1 MSVRDQ
7 YDGFISIRQGA
18 EPVCYALNTLLARRN
33 LSTAWQANINE
44 FSARSHMDGVQQI
57 IRNTDFSIVLVTPNL
72 FEPPPDQSRCH
83 QKDELIAISER
94 LSRVGHESDGSGG
107 LKYSVFLALLQNENG
122 HPQHGDLVSSVKDD
136 QEISWIRDATNWCV
150 IPNFEDVSDQRR
162 NEAIEKLVGDV
173 YLWATRHSD
182 IDFGSRGPRSQTND
196 APSPDSDVEGEGPPG
211 GADRGDPAP
220 ESVST
225 IDLSPLNQLQKTER
239 AYLER
244 GARLWHR
251 GRIDRVEDV
260 ALDESPL
267 GADESPFSFDPQR
280 FIELFAQF
288 DHSSEPSRTTSAMPV
303 SEFFFHAWERPLIL
317 QGEAGVGKST
327 TAAAVALAMAST
339 WHDVFA
345 RFSGRLANGTWR
357 ENAVPRINRGLQWFP
372 VLTRCS
378 WASKFFTDGNPDVDR
393 LLDIITMVL
402 LGTDEI
408 PSPDAREDLRER
420 MSNQP
425 YALLFD
431 GLDEVEESRKGMA
444 LVHSAVDLWNE
455 INRGDQK
462 LRVLILTREFKRN
475 IADVDKASLKQL
487 SWNQISNFLSSYALS
502 AGEQQNEAI
511 QSHIFRDAEELW
523 RGGGVNADP
532 LKTPLL
538 LNAFCWM
545 EINRGSFKGNRTE
558 FCRNVI
564 DYLAANRRIVARPGE
579 VLSSD
584 KVRKLLQRLAY
595 DATSSDLGR
604 GIMTADDAEQVVES
618 WGRSVIDHHLSGEQ
632 CRAILQQV
640 SHQTGL
646 LYRMRSSDGSAYY
659 SFEKRELF
667 REYLAGERMAEG
679 GLTHQ
684 TIRQLRAT
692 PEKLQQWEPAIGFA
706 AAMRSEDTDVHTS
719 MKLPTSLLDSAQ
731 ASDAAPEAYLWSSA
745 ALTTLVESARRLEL
759 PDFSSY
765 IDKILTVYR
774 KHKSEWTPLER
785 SLFAE
790 RMMLLARKTNA
801 KISTTIA
808 SHLFDKFLDGSSQWL
823 PLADQP
829 GLSIARTPV
838 LVFEYRQFLEDNPT
852 NKRYWT
858 HARLPEEKNLI
869 TETHSSADGGHP
881 EPDGGA
887 QEHWT
892 SSDQW
897 NRQMDRPG
905 NPVVFVTWF
914 EAVAYCAW
922 KTRTM
927 RESGDLDPDEVVRLP
942 TVEEWMSIVRFV
954 SKGERYPWGNASLR
968 VGTSAQAVVNSY
980 HSGVHGTSVPGVF
993 DSYGLD
999 GLYDFGSNTRSWLAN
1014 DTALADRIDEE
1025 EDVPTAGGSW
1035 ADFEVSLFRS
1045 NTEPRL
1051 EDPLARRVF
1060 LGFRVV
1066 KARPS

>member
-1 MSVRDQ
+1 
-7 YDGFISIRQGA
+7 
-18 EPVCYALNTLLARRN
+18 
-33 LSTAWQANINE
+33 
-44 FSARSHMDGVQQI
+44 MDGVQQI
-57 IRNTDFSIVLVTPNL
+57 IRNTHFSIVLITPNL
-72 FEPPPDQSRCH
+72 FDPPPNQSQCH

-94 LSRVGHESDGSGG
+94 LSRVTHESEEAGG
-107 LKYSVFLALLQNENG
+107 LKYNVFLALLQNG
-122 HPQHGDLVSSVKDD
+122 QGFPRHSDLVSSVKDD
-136 QEISWIRDATNWCV
+136 QEINWIRDATNCCD
-150 IPNFEDVSDQRR
+150 IPNFEDVSDQKR
-162 NEAIEKLVGDV
+162 NAAIEKLVGDV

-182 IDFGSRGPRSQTND
+182 IDFGSRGTGSTTNGG
-196 APSPDSDVEGEGPPG
+196 PSPTNDVEGNGEPEIAEGTDLAPKP
-211 GADRGDPAP
+211 DRPIEPSSSG
-220 ESVST
+220 
-225 IDLSPLNQLQKTER
+225 QLQKSER

-280 FIELFAQF
+280 FIELFAQS
-288 DHSSEPSRTTSAMPV
+288 DHSASQSLATRAMPV
-303 SEFFFHAWERPLIL
+303 SEFFLHAWDRPLIL

-339 WHDVFA
+339 WDDAFA
-345 RFSGRLANGTWR
+345 GFSGRLANGAWLKD
-357 ENAVPRINRGLQWFP
+357 AVPRINRGSQWFP

-378 WASKFFTDGNPDVDR
+378 WASKFFVDGSPDVDR
-393 LLDIITMVL
+393 LLDVLTMVL
-402 LGTDEI
+402 SGTDEI
-408 PSPDAREDLRER
+408 PSPNAREDLRER
-420 MSNQP
+420 MSKQP

-431 GLDEVEESRKGMA
+431 GLDEVDDTRQGLA
-444 LVHSAVDLWNE
+444 LVNSAVDLWNE

-462 LRVLILTREFKRN
+462 LRVMILTREFKRN

-487 SWNQISNFLSSYALS
+487 SWNQISNFLASYALS

-511 QSHIFRDAEELW
+511 QGHIFRDAEELW

-564 DYLAANRRIVARPGE
+564 DFLAANRKIVARSGE
-579 VLSSD
+579 VLTSD

-604 GIMTADDAEQVVES
+604 GILTADDAEQVVES

-646 LYRMRSSDGSAYY
+646 FYRMRSSDGSAYY

-692 PEKLQQWEPAIGFA
+692 PEKLLQWEPAIGFA
-706 AAMRSEDTDVHTS
+706 AAMRSTDTDVHTA
-719 MKLPTSLLDSAQ
+719 MKLPNSLLDSAQ
-731 ASDAAPEAYLWSSA
+731 ASDASPEAYLWSSA

-765 IDKILTVYR
+765 IDKILVVYR
-774 KHKSEWTPLER
+774 KHKSQWTPLER
-785 SLFAE
+785 SLFTE
-790 RMMLLARKTNA
+790 RMFLLARKTNA

-808 SHLFDKFLDGSSQWL
+808 DHLFDKFLDGSSQWISL
-823 PLADQP
+823 TNQP

-838 LVFEYRQFLEDNPT
+838 LVFEYRQFLEDSPT
-852 NKRYWT
+852 GKQYWT
-858 HARLPEEKNLI
+858 HARLPEEKYLI
-869 TETHSSADGGHP
+869 TETQSPSESNLP
-881 EPDGGA
+881 EPAGGVP
-887 QEHWT
+887 EHWT

-905 NPVVFVTWF
+905 NPIVFVTWF

-922 KTRTM
+922 KTHAM
-927 RESGDLDPDEVVRLP
+927 RESGELDPDEVVRLP
-942 TVEEWMSIVRFV
+942 TADEWMSIVG
-954 SKGERYPWGNASLR
+954 SASSGERYPWGHASLR
-968 VGTSAQAVVNSY
+968 VSTPAQAVVNSY
-980 HSGVHGTSVPGVF
+980 HSGIHGTSVPGVF
-993 DSYGLD
+993 DPYGLD
-999 GLYDFGSNTRSWLAN
+999 GLYDLGSNVRCWLAD
-1014 DTALADRIDEE
+1014 DTALSDRIEE
-1025 EDVPTAGGSW
+1025 DEDVPTGGGSW

-1066 KARPS
+1066 RERLS